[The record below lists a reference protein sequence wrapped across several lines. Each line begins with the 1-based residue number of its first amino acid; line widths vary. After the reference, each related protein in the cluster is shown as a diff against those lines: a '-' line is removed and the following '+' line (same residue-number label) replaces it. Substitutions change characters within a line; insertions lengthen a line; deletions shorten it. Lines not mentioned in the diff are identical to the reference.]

1 MQAKHLVIQC
11 TRANIFIHEE
21 KKKKI
26 TLIEVVY
33 IGV

>member
-21 KKKKI
+21 KKKK